1 MLGGAHGGIDGKGNG
16 AAAGLSWAT
25 GRQSLLEIW
34 PAWIRKKG
42 VCETKLVWIRKNA
55 NNTKV
60 LTLRP
65 AELIGFVRRLGAC
78 AAQFSSLP
86 ASLPSGGDGLM

>member
-1 MLGGAHGGIDGKGNG
+1 MLGGAHGGIDGERDR
-16 AAAGLSWAT
+16 AAAGVSGAA
-25 GRQSLLEIW
+25 GGHGLLEMW
-34 PAWIRKKG
+34 PALDSQER